1 MKESYGEGVANH
13 TGPESCG
20 YGSNVMAEALT
31 GERAGRVLSRE
42 DLLKS
47 RALTF
52 WDNTEGNTG
61 RVVSAR
67 HVWALRGR
75 RPRARTE
82 APRTGTGRSH
92 IRLRKEGC
100 GGRIGKSKDVS
111 R

>member
-20 YGSNVMAEALT
+20 FGSNVMAEALT

-42 DLLKS
+42 NLLKS

-52 WDNTEGNTG
+52 WDKTEGNTG
-61 RVVSAR
+61 CVANAR
-67 HVWALRGR
+67 HIQALRGR
-75 RPRARTE
+75 RPRARME

-92 IRLRKEGC
+92 IRLQQEGV
-100 GGRIGKSKDVS
+100 GGRIGKSEDVS